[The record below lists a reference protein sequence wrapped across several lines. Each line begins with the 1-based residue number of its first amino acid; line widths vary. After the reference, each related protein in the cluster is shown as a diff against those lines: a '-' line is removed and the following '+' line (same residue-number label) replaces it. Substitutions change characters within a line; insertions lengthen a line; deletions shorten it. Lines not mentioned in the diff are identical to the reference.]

1 MFRNDFLYVFPCLV
15 FNSLRTLYAH
25 THMGNTHS
33 YTHTHLA
40 LKSPVLS
47 GLFLG
52 VGTTDTEVQRGC
64 SLFPR
69 SFSSLAHQL
78 TFRPVLDF
86 GEATLPSFTFS
97 FPNFKFFHKFLTFP
111 VFLKVFY
118 KSISKKE
125 RLATQERAF
134 VKGLSYF
141 SLISISKH

>member
-15 FNSLRTLYAH
+15 FNSLRTFYAH

-47 GLFLG
+47 GCFWGSGPRTLKYRGGARYFL
-52 VGTTDTEVQRGC
+52 Q
-64 SLFPR
+64 
-69 SFSSLAHQL
+69 SFSSLTHQL

-86 GEATLPSFTFS
+86 GEATLPGYTFS
-97 FPNFKFFHKFLTFP
+97 FPNLKFFRQFLTFP
-111 VFLKVFY
+111 VFFEVFY

-125 RLATQERAF
+125 HLATQERAF

-141 SLISISKH
+141 SLINI